1 MSILESVGFR
11 CLYKKVYWKVW
22 GSGVYI
28 RKSVIKCGVQVYK
41 LESFLESGWF
51 RCLWY
56 WDRMTKSER
65 MGRKRERNSSSF
77 SADITQVSLSLI
89 NIHSF
94 IKSWFFGMQQ
104 FSFNPTGIFSL
115 KDTLKI
121 YKGKKKSAK
130 SASPRV
136 YHWIPSLK
144 RNVIYSQT
152 N

>member
-1 MSILESVGFR
+1 
-11 CLYKKVYWKVW
+11 VW

-28 RKSVIKCGVQVYK
+28 RKSVIKCGVQVYE
-41 LESFLESGWF
+41 LESFLESVGF

-136 YHWIPSLK
+136 YHWLPSLK